1 MATLT
6 QEQTTAVQEAKGS
19 TWKKV
24 LWWCV
29 GILGLLGVIFVI
41 VCLLKRKGPLT
52 SAADVVKETQLKIQE
67 VNIQAKVE
75 AAKAAG
81 VEQKVVEKIAA
92 ITKIQDEQERNR
104 QLALI
109 LADDY

>member
-1 MATLT
+1 MAVT
-6 QEQTTAVQEAKGS
+6 QEQAAKVQEAKGS

-29 GILGLLGVIFVI
+29 GILGLLGVILVI

-52 SAADVVKETQLKIQE
+52 SAADVVRETQLKIQE
-67 VNIQAKVE
+67 VDIQAKAE

-81 VEQKVVEKIAA
+81 VEQAVVNKIVA
-92 ITKIQDEQERNR
+92 ITKIQDEQERNK
-104 QLALI
+104 QLALV
-109 LADDY
+109 LSEDY